1 MLLKEKV
8 NTVGGGGVGESKP
21 GSSKVQKVSAPSA
34 GSVWG
39 SAEVEAVW
47 GNAEEDGLSPCTRS
61 ATMYLFVL
69 CPCAAHSCQV
79 TEKSNV
85 THHRD
90 VLL

>member
-1 MLLKEKV
+1 MRKEY
-8 NTVGGGGVGESKP
+8 
-21 GSSKVQKVSAPSA
+21 APSA
-34 GSVWG
+34 ASIWG

-47 GNAEEDGLSPCTRS
+47 GSPEEDGLSPRTRS

-69 CPCAAHSCQV
+69 CPYAAHSCQV

-85 THHRD
+85 THHRN